1 MTKLKNLELILLAAV
16 LGLLALAILG
26 PDISQPAH
34 QHVFADQRMWRGI
47 PFAMD
52 VLSNLSFAA
61 WGLAGIV
68 CLFGL
73 LVRTRLNTEHALTVR
88 WGLVIFVYV
97 VAKLLELADHQIYE
111 LTSHAISGHS
121 LKHLAAS
128 FAAWPVLTTVLAA
141 FGKTQNQGRIHVIH
155 SDGSTAH

>member
-1 MTKLKNLELILLAAV
+1 MSTYRFTKRFCTNEQTKKSGNDAAGSG
-16 LGLLALAILG
+16 LGVTG
-26 PDISQPAH
+26 VGHP
-34 QHVFADQRMWRGI
+34 W
-47 PFAMD
+47 
-52 VLSNLSFAA
+52 
-61 WGLAGIV
+61 
-68 CLFGL
+68 
-73 LVRTRLNTEHALTVR
+73 TEHALTVR

-141 FGKTQNQGRIHVIH
+141 FGKTQN
-155 SDGSTAH
+155 